1 MSEKKGE
8 IEKIPRDKRIREE
21 ISAYPL
27 DVAKEID
34 RLLSSFPLWPPI
46 ERRWPWPDAPGW
58 PMTLWPWLVRTPKTT
73 LPEIRAPFC
82 DLVDAGKEYKLRA
95 EMPGISKDK
104 INITVDKNSIEIS
117 AEAATDTDEHE
128 AKGYVSRERAYSKL
142 YRSMEF
148 PEEVIPERAE
158 ANYENG
164 MLEVKLPKKTP
175 TEITKH
181 KVKVK

>member
-8 IEKIPRDKRIREE
+8 IEKVPINKKIREE
-21 ISAYPL
+21 ISAYPHE
-27 DVAKEID
+27 VAREID
-34 RLLSSFPLWPPI
+34 RLLSSFPQWPPI
-46 ERRWPWPDAPGW
+46 ERRWPWPDAPW
-58 PMTLWPWLVRTPKTT
+58 HTTMWPWFVRT
-73 LPEIRAPFC
+73 PEIRAPFC
-82 DLVDAGKEYKLRA
+82 DLVDAGKEYRLRA

-117 AEAATDTDEHE
+117 AEAATDTNEHE
-128 AKGYVSRERAYSKL
+128 VKGFVSRERTYSKL

-148 PEEVIPERAE
+148 PEEVIPEKAE

-175 TEITKH
+175 TEVTKH
-181 KVKVK
+181 KVNVK